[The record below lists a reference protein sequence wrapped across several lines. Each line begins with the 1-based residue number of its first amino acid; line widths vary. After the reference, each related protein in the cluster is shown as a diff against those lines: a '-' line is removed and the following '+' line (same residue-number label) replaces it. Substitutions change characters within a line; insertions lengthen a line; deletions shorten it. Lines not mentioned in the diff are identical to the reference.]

1 MTIFF
6 AQALAEYGV
15 VAAVAEGVTQLSVRL
30 GDAVGEWR
38 VEAIVAVVVVAFLWR
53 VLTALR

>member
-15 VAAVAEGVTQLSVRL
+15 MAAVAEGVTHLSVRL
-30 GDAVGEWR
+30 GDAIGEWR

-53 VLTALR
+53 VLTAVR